1 MEPKK
6 SEKNLKH
13 LSYHVKTIHFVLF
26 ATRESIMPSICFT
39 TSTKISKTAL

>member
-13 LSYHVKTIHFVLF
+13 LSYYVKTVCFVF
-26 ATRESIMPSICFT
+26 CAARESIMLSMCL
-39 TSTKISKTAL
+39 ALIHQLRLLR